1 MVARFLVLAVLAWA
15 GEVGA
20 QGNDDLLG
28 DLPGGKPAPK
38 SEEVKATA
46 VPEAEEKLVKDAP
59 AATPETQDRIKAVP
73 RKAVLKL
80 HRFEVAAFGAAS
92 VNDAYYTHL
101 AGSGSLLFHL
111 HDAFALGV
119 GADYLYAH
127 PRGTNVDVVRFS
139 LTSVPAVYELPKLF
153 AHADFYWTPIYG
165 KVSLFD
171 DAIVHFDFYA
181 TVGGGVAM
189 VADERRRPAV
199 NLGLGQRFFVNDWV
213 ALRLEVRDHLFVDDQ
228 EVNGQPRS
236 DVQSY
241 VMFMLGASFYFPFT
255 FEYSYR

>member
-1 MVARFLVLAVLAWA
+1 M
-15 GEVGA
+15 
-20 QGNDDLLG
+20 
-28 DLPGGKPAPK
+28 
-38 SEEVKATA
+38 
-46 VPEAEEKLVKDAP
+46 PEQEEKLVKDAP
-59 AATPETQDRIKAVP
+59 ASAPEAQDRIKAVP

-80 HRFEVAAFGAAS
+80 HRFELAAFGAAS

-101 AGSGSLLFHL
+101 AGSGSILFHL

-153 AHADFYWTPIYG
+153 AHVDFFWTPIYG
-165 KVSLFD
+165 KVSIFD
-171 DAIVHFDFYA
+171 DAILHFDFYA
-181 TVGGGVAM
+181 SMGGGMAM
-189 VADERRRPAV
+189 VSSDHRMPAV
-199 NLGLGQRFFVNDWV
+199 NLGVGQRFFLSDWI
-213 ALRLEVRDHLFVDDQ
+213 ALRWEVRDHLFVDDQ
-228 EVNGQPRS
+228 EVNGLPRS

-241 VMFMLGASFYFPFT
+241 VMFMLGASIYFPFS